1 MFHSFVTPW
10 TVGRQASLSMGFSLK
25 KYGSGLPFPFP
36 RDLPDPGIEPWFSM
50 LQAKSLPSEPP
61 GKPNVLLCEAKTN
74 VFVFV

>member
-36 RDLPDPGIEPWFSM
+36 RDLPDSEIKHISPALVGGFFTT
-50 LQAKSLPSEPP
+50 EPP
-61 GKPNVLLCEAKTN
+61 EKACSYCSVQLSSVAQSC
-74 VFVFV
+74 